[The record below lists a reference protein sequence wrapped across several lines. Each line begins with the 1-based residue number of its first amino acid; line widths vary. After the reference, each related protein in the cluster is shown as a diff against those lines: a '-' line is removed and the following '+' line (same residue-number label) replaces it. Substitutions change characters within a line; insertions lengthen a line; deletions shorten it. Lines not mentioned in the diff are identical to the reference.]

1 MNSHSSSQHALSEK
15 DAQPVI
21 LLGGG
26 GHASVVAEILLSQ
39 GREIIAVV
47 SPEPI
52 AERAV
57 FKGIKRLTSDG
68 DVACFSASDVKLV
81 NGVGMMPGSVMR
93 QKINEHF
100 LAQGYQFDTVISPD
114 AVVSPYAIIEQG
126 CQVFAGAIVQ
136 TGATIGAH
144 SIINSKALVE
154 HDCVLGEHNHV
165 APGATLCGQ
174 VTTKRNVFIGAG
186 AIVINNI
193 TICENAVVGAGSC
206 ITRSVDAG
214 VVTRPAAVT
223 LDRVEDKEGRRR

>member
-1 MNSHSSSQHALSEK
+1 M
-15 DAQPVI
+15 I
-21 LLGGG
+21 LIGGG
-26 GHASVVAEILLSQ
+26 GHASVVAEILLKQ

-47 SPEPI
+47 SPDPI

-57 FKGIKRLTSDG
+57 FNGIKQLTSDRE
-68 DVACFSASDVKLV
+68 VASFSAAEVKLV
-81 NGVGMMPGSVMR
+81 NGVGIMPQSRMR
-93 QKINEHF
+93 QKINEYF
-100 LAQGYQFDTVISPD
+100 LALGYQFDTVIAPE

-126 CQVFAGAIVQ
+126 CQIFAGAIVQ
-136 TGATIGAH
+136 TGTTIGAH

-154 HDCVLGEHNHV
+154 HDCVVGEYNHI

-174 VTTKRNVFIGAG
+174 VTTKSNVFIGAG

-193 TICENAVVGAGSC
+193 TIGENAVVGAGSC

-223 LDRVEDKEGRRR
+223 LDRVEDIEGRRR

>member
-1 MNSHSSSQHALSEK
+1 MPAHAVPESSVSEK
-15 DAQPVI
+15 KAPPII
-21 LLGGG
+21 LIGGG
-26 GHASVVAEILLSQ
+26 GHASVLAEILLQQ

-52 AERAV
+52 AGRTV
-57 FKGIKRLTSDG
+57 FNGLRHLTSDG

-81 NGVGMMPGSVMR
+81 NGVGMMPGSAMR
-93 QKINEHF
+93 QKINERF
-100 LAQGYQFDTVISPD
+100 LAQGFQFDTVISPD

-126 CQVFAGAIVQ
+126 CQIFAGAIVQ
-136 TGATIGAH
+136 TGANIGAH

-154 HDCVLGEHNHV
+154 HDCVLGENNHV

-174 VTTKRNVFIGAG
+174 VTTKSNVFIGAV

-193 TICENAVVGAGSC
+193 TIGENAVVGAGSC